1 VVPILD
7 ACPVICDHGDQARV
21 RCSTAG
27 VGSWSLD
34 TGLDFFN
41 RYAGAQ
47 LGFYDVT
54 EPDPLL

>member
-1 VVPILD
+1 LD

-27 VGSWSLD
+27 VSSWSLD

-54 EPDPLL
+54 EADPLL